1 MLLWGCLTT
10 LQRGYL
16 QAFLFKILHQTSTLL
31 GALSKRDAFAVA
43 AFCTLFSDLR
53 DHCGDEPLDV

>member
-1 MLLWGCLTT
+1 M
-10 LQRGYL
+10 
-16 QAFLFKILHQTSTLL
+16 HQTSTLL

-43 AFCTLFSDLR
+43 AFCTFFSDLR